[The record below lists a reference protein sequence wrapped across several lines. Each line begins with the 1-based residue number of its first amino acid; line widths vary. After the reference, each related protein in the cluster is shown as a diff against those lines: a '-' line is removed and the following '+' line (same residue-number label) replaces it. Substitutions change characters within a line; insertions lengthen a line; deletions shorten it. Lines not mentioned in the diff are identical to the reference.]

1 MYQADWLITTWELL
15 WPLQPFILYVFGQ
28 IHAMVAVKIVSR
40 FRSNMI
46 WKKRNTRREKKNG
59 QWRLTGR
66 LTIFTCI
73 WSIYISQLMRYSRA
87 YGSYQDFLNR
97 GLLLTRKL
105 LNQVNQG
112 FLFVKLKSSL
122 QKFYGRHHDLVD
134 RYGISVSQMTTDMFH
149 LS

>member
-28 IHAMVAVKIVSR
+28 IHAMVAVNIVSR

-59 QWRLTGR
+59 QWRLTERLNKGS

-73 WSIYISQLMRYSRA
+73 WSMYISQLMRYSRA
-87 YGSYQDFLNR
+87 YGSYQDFLDR
-97 GLLLTRKL
+97 GLLLTWKL
-105 LNQVNQG
+105 LNQR
-112 FLFVKLKSSL
+112 LKSSL
-122 QKFYGRHHDLVD
+122 RKFYGRHHDLVD
-134 RYGISVSQMTTDMFH
+134 RYEISVSQMTTDMFH